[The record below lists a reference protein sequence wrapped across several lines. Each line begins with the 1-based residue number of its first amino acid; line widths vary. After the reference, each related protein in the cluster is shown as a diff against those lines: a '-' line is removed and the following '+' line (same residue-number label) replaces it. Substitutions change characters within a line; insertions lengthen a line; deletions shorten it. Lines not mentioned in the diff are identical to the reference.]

1 VRNSSRREGGGGKD
15 GVEWIA
21 EHVSTKR
28 LDSDVGQYFDSFL
41 HIRLWRLGMLKS
53 IGLALAS
60 VGLALTVGLF
70 GTTSCICLSFTNNG
84 IHDSIPHLIPKL
96 CHTALPMVL
105 LSTHKNT
112 RDHTDK
118 ASRGLST
125 DGYISHLPREIL
137 RMIFNFVF
145 V

>member
-1 VRNSSRREGGGGKD
+1 MRNSSRREGGGGKD
-15 GVEWIA
+15 GVEWTA

-41 HIRLWRLGMLKS
+41 HIWLWRLGMLKS

-60 VGLALTVGLF
+60 VGLAPTVGLF

-84 IHDSIPHLIPKL
+84 IHDSIPYLIPKL
-96 CHTALPMVL
+96 SHTVLPMVL
-105 LSTHKNT
+105 FSTHKNT
-112 RDHTDK
+112 RDHMDK

-125 DGYISHLPREIL
+125 DGYVSHLLREIL
-137 RMIFNFVF
+137 RMIFDFVF